1 MEMHIAQGSFYQF
14 FTRYPL
20 LGRGSAG
27 LASTSWSVPAE
38 KSSFRHL
45 SFNSSEE
52 KLSLLSFDKTLPLA
66 TLTLTHCFAFQLFLA
81 SQMSMLPSDKVRLK
95 YTGQREVKGSMQKQV
110 KLVQVEV
117 CRGEERR
124 GRFWNLAETIL
135 HFLVTNQW
143 QGRGSSLAFYVSWFS
158 FPKLPTSASTRS

>member
-45 SFNSSEE
+45 LFNSSEE

-117 CRGEERR
+117 G

-135 HFLVTNQW
+135 HIVVTNQW
-143 QGRGSSLAFYVSWFS
+143 QGRGSSLPFYVGWFS
-158 FPKLPTSASTRS
+158 FPKLPTSASTRW